1 MLFVLRD
8 GREVFA
14 FDGSINRITSGGLN
28 VWGQLAYDS
37 VSIYIHSLSPKKLNN
52 CRGLLEIANEI
63 GHRCCSAPMQ
73 HPLLCRI
80 AIPLIIQMIHVV

>member
-52 CRGLLEIANEI
+52 RVGVLKIANEQNSAVAAR
-63 GHRCCSAPMQ
+63 RCNTRRSAE
-73 HPLLCRI
+73 
-80 AIPLIIQMIHVV
+80 